1 MKRLA
6 LLAVA
11 AAVAVAP
18 ASAAGPYQVDL
29 VKAFKPKLAAVKAK
43 TTVPVLY
50 PPKLALL
57 DPLKSYVTAFGTKNQ
72 FGFEIDAAPGC
83 HGANACFVATFTGQ
97 RGGKLPFKAN
107 ARLAGGDPAAF
118 HGYSCG
124 GSCSP
129 DSFYFTHKG
138 VLYEFQVKDFPQK
151 SPKADFVRMAN
162 LAIAAGPR

>member
-29 VKAFKPKLAAVKAK
+29 VKIFKPKLAAVKAK
-43 TTVPVLY
+43 TTVPIYY
-50 PPKLALL
+50 PATLALL
-57 DPLKSYVTAFGTKNQ
+57 DPLKSYVTASGTKNQ
-72 FGFEIDAAPGC
+72 YEFEIDAAPGC
-83 HGANACFVATFTGQ
+83 HGANACFVATFSGT
-97 RGGKLPFKAN
+97 RGDKLPFKAN
-107 ARLAGGDPAAF
+107 ARLANGDPAAF
-118 HGYSCG
+118 HGFSCG

-129 DSFYFTHKG
+129 DSFWWTHKG
-138 VLYEFQVKDFPQK
+138 VLYEFQVKDFPQR

-162 LAIAAGPR
+162 QAMAAGPR